1 MRLVTYELY
10 GKSRLG
16 VVDGEQARDLTELI
30 GYTDVL
36 SLIRGE
42 GMDLGKVERA
52 LQEKKATRHPLAQ
65 LRLKAPIP
73 SPSKVIAI
81 GLNYMDHCREQNVPV
96 PARPVV
102 FAKFPSSVIGPS
114 DPIVWDPGL
123 TSQVDLEVELGVVM
137 GRRARNVSQEH
148 AMDYIFGFTVIND
161 VSARDLQFGDKQWV
175 RGKSLDTFCPTGPVV
190 VTTDEIANPHALAL
204 RSTINGQMMQDS
216 NTSEMIFNI
225 PYLISFLSQAFTLE
239 PGDLIATGTPNG
251 VGVFRKPQVF
261 LQDGDLVEVE
271 VQGIGKLANP
281 VRLG

>member
-102 FAKFPSSVIGPS
+102 FAKFPSSIIGPS